1 MAASASNGPVFLVKK
16 LAGLVLLV
24 LGVLLI
30 ALGLAEGSTWLTVL
44 GVILAAGGAVL
55 LALKI
60 IQRNQ
65 AAPP

>member
-1 MAASASNGPVFLVKK
+1 MAAYASSGPVFLVKK

-44 GVILAAGGAVL
+44 GTILAAGGVVL
-55 LALKI
+55 LALKV